1 MKKNTILFSTLL
13 LIIFATGCTI
23 NVDVE
28 DDDLDQE
35 LAELLDNVDDME
47 VDINIKDDEEETDD
61 EEVIEPTGATE
72 GPITVTIEEGTN
84 VNEYLTYLKRL
95 AYEEDWFD
103 YDSDSCQYFY
113 KMKADESYPMTT
125 EDFDSEEIQ
134 AALLEILE
142 DEDEVT
148 ALVDAVISH
157 VNDSGQEARQICSG
171 RNSVFVIFSESH
183 TAATLTAWDDEA
195 LTLEEI
201 ETFEGLID
209 LSYRFEVDAFDSKSV
224 MMTGYGDA
232 GHISW
237 NFYLV
242 YKNNSI
248 TKVESCA
255 GNSSSS
261 GERGEYHDQFTFE
274 CELEYTG

>member
-1 MKKNTILFSTLL
+1 MKKTTILLSTLL

-28 DDDLDQE
+28 DDNLDQE
-35 LAELLDNVDDME
+35 LAELLDNVDDVE
-47 VDINIKDDEEETDD
+47 IDINIKDEEGDD
-61 EEVIEPTGATE
+61 EETIEPTGALD
-72 GPITVTIEEGTN
+72 GPVTVTIEEGTN

-113 KMKADESYPMTT
+113 KMKVDEGYPMTT

-134 AALLEILE
+134 TALLEILE
-142 DEDEVT
+142 DEDEVE
-148 ALVDAVISH
+148 ALVEAITNH
-157 VNDSGQEARQICSG
+157 TNETEQEARQICSG

-201 ETFEGLID
+201 
-209 LSYRFEVDAFDSKSV
+209 
-224 MMTGYGDA
+224 
-232 GHISW
+232 
-237 NFYLV
+237 
-242 YKNNSI
+242 
-248 TKVESCA
+248 
-255 GNSSSS
+255 
-261 GERGEYHDQFTFE
+261 
-274 CELEYTG
+274 